1 MKRMLHILL
10 TLVLILALFPAA
22 LAPSANASET
32 YTISLPLT
40 VNVTGSEP
48 VPGAYAEFTLTALT
62 EGAPMPDSADENG
75 KIYLMLTETGE
86 NTQTVS
92 ITYPEMGIYQYTIQ
106 MTGGTYYHEDT
117 QGTLYNLDVYN
128 LSDDHDYSSE
138 TYNGP
143 NFFQI
148 YTEIGGEKQ
157 EKLEYECPLKDVTV
171 YKRWVDNDS
180 TPTRFI
186 TVLLLLDK
194 EQVTVPVRVDGVNE
208 TYTYP
213 ELRLS
218 LRSLWQGSW
227 TGLDANAGNY
237 TVKEKIVPPGYTA
250 SYGYKNGIHWITNT
264 GSLLQTGQLNWPIPV
279 LAGAGCLFLLV
290 GAWMMRRKEEEN
302 A

>member
-22 LAPSANASET
+22 LAPSADASET
-32 YTISLPLT
+32 YTISFPLT

-48 VPGAYAEFTLTALT
+48 ISGAYAEFTLTALT
-62 EGAPMPDSADENG
+62 EGAPMPANADENG

-86 NTQTVS
+86 NTQNVS
-92 ITYPEMGIYQYTIQ
+92 ITYPEIGIYQYTIQ

-128 LSDDHDYSSE
+128 LSENYDYSGE

-157 EKLEYECPLKDVTV
+157 EKLEYDCPLQDVNV
-171 YKRWVDNDS
+171 SKRWVDNDS
-180 TPTRFI
+180 TRPFFI
-186 TVLLLLDK
+186 TVQVLLDDAN
-194 EQVTVPVRVDGVNE
+194 VSVPVRVDGVNE

-213 ELRLS
+213 DLKLS
-218 LRSLWQGSW
+218 ERGNWQGGW
-227 TGLDANAGNY
+227 TGLDAGNY
-237 TVKEKIVPPGYTA
+237 TVTEKNVPA
-250 SYGYKNGIHWITNT
+250 GYKATYFYKFGVHWITNT

-279 LAGAGCLFLLV
+279 LTGAGCLFLLA
-290 GAWMMRRKEEEN
+290 GAWMMRRKEEDN